1 MSDDVLDRLLAVLRV
16 PLAEIRAAY
25 RVGSRV
31 YGTAGPTSD
40 EDFLVV
46 LSKPGQR
53 QDLTFAED
61 LNIVIHGVATFQE
74 ALDDHSVFA
83 LECHFVEAPH
93 VLVAARPPFRFTLD
107 RKKLAASAI
116 GKSTADWQK
125 AKKRF
130 AEEPGPSR
138 KKAFHALRVPA
149 FALQIAKA
157 GKIHDFTAANHF
169 LAALREGPDDDF
181 AWYEEKLGPAREA
194 LCAELTKLA
203 GKKR

>member
-1 MSDDVLDRLLAVLRV
+1 MSDDVLTRLLAVLRV
-16 PLAEIRAAY
+16 PRAEIRAAY

-31 YGTAGPTSD
+31 YGTDGPGSD

-46 LSKPGQR
+46 LGKPGQR
-53 QDLTFAED
+53 QDLAFAPG
-61 LNIVIHGVATFQE
+61 LNIVIHGVTTWKD
-74 ALDDHSVFA
+74 ALDDQSVFA
-83 LECHFVEAPH
+83 LECHFAAPPH
-93 VLVAARPPFRFTLD
+93 VLVAAHPPFRFTLD

-130 AEEPGPSR
+130 EEEPGPSR
-138 KKAFHALRVPA
+138 KKAFHALRVPV
-149 FALQIAKA
+149 FALQVAKT
-157 GKIHDFTAANHF
+157 GKIGDYAAANHF
-169 LAALREGPDDDF
+169 LEEIRRGPDDDF

-203 GKKR
+203 GKR